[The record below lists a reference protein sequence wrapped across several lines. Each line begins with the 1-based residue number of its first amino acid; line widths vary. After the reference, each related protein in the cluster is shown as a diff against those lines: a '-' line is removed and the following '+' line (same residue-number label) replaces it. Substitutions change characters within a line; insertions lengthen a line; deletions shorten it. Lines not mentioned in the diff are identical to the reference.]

1 MENPAT
7 WGPLEHTINR
17 ACQVWSRARTEGT
30 AGLSLAAT
38 VAGALRKAGH
48 LNGQARRDDAVATWL
63 KGKRDEYRQAGAWGP
78 AEAAHNRTGYTILDG
93 LLDEYRLHA
102 DTGTPL
108 DQEVH
113 EHEET

>member
-48 LNGQARRDDAVATWL
+48 LNGQARRDDA
-63 KGKRDEYRQAGAWGP
+63 P